1 MIANLSARRQRFFDE
16 EGRFILDELHHT
28 GQEHVREHKTLKV
41 GMNGLVDGRSSS
53 DLRIRS
59 STT

>member
-28 GQEHVREHKTLKV
+28 EQEHVREQKTLKV
-41 GMNGLVDGRSSS
+41 GMN
-53 DLRIRS
+53 
-59 STT
+59 